1 MSGIFKKNDIRGVYP
16 DQLNEELTER
26 IGYLFSTYL
35 KSNSAVAIAV
45 DSRLS
50 SNEIRDALV
59 IGLNKGGIITYNLGL
74 GPTPL
79 TYFVANMNENITASI
94 MITASHNPKD
104 WNGIKF
110 CDQEGLAYNYENL
123 YSKLDNEIGSVV
135 LPDIEIDNK
144 LIRDGALL
152 TFQYYAYLENKFS
165 FSSKLKVLIEYGNGA
180 VGKFNQ
186 VLDKLG
192 CEVTSLREFP
202 DGNFPTMIPDPT
214 KESTFKFIKDKMET
228 EKFDIG
234 IAFDGDGDRVG
245 FMLSNGTLISPDK
258 VVMLFSQAI
267 IDRKENCLTLM
278 DVKMSQASREYIQS
292 QGGSVQLT
300 QTGHSWVHKK
310 LIETNADLAAELSSH
325 YYFEDEYLGFDDGLY
340 AALRFLQIID
350 ISKQKDSDIVD
361 IVNQLPGYHSSP
373 EYRESMPQA
382 RQDRIVEALKEFTT
396 QLNGS
401 LITIDGIRGEFENG
415 WFLARKSGTE
425 EALSYR
431 IEGKTESD
439 FEDLKRQVLSI
450 INDN

>member
-16 DQLNEELTER
+16 EQLNEELAEK
-26 IGYLFSTYL
+26 IGYIFSTYL
-35 KSNSAVAIAV
+35 KPNSAIAIAI

-50 SNEIRDALV
+50 SNEICDALV

-79 TYFVANMNENITASI
+79 TYFVANMNENIAASI

-110 CDQEGLAYNYENL
+110 CDQDGLAYNFENL
-123 YSKLDNEIGSVV
+123 YSRLENEIGSII
-135 LPDIEIDNK
+135 LPKKEIDHK

-152 TFQYYAYLENKFS
+152 TFQYFAYLENKFS
-165 FSSKLKVLIEYGNGA
+165 FKAKLKILVEYGNGS
-180 VGKFNQ
+180 VGNFNQ
-186 VLDKLG
+186 VLEKLG
-192 CEVTSLREFP
+192 CEVTSFREFP

-214 KESTFKFIKDKMET
+214 KESTFKFIQDKMKTGE
-228 EKFDIG
+228 FDIG

-245 FMLSNGTLISPDK
+245 FMLPNGILVSPDK
-258 VVMLFSQAI
+258 VVMLFSKEI
-267 IDRKENCLTLM
+267 IDRKQSCLTLM

-310 LIETNADLAAELSSH
+310 LIETQADLAAELSSH

-350 ISKQKDSDIVD
+350 ISKQRDLDIVD
-361 IVNQLPGYHSSP
+361 VINQLPSYYSSP
-373 EYRESMPQA
+373 EFRESMPKE

-396 QLNGS
+396 RLNGS
-401 LITIDGIRGEFENG
+401 LITIDGIRGEFEYG

-431 IEGKTESD
+431 IEGKTKSD
-439 FEDLKRQVLSI
+439 FEHLKREVLSI

>member
-16 DQLNEELTER
+16 DQLNEEIVEK

-35 KSNSAVAIAV
+35 KPQSAIAIAV

-79 TYFVANMNENITASI
+79 TYFVATMNENIDASV

-110 CDQEGLAYNYENL
+110 CDQDGLAYNYENL
-123 YSKLDNEIGSVV
+123 FIRFEEEVGTIV
-135 LPDIEIDNK
+135 LPEKELDHK
-144 LIRDGALL
+144 LIRDGSLL
-152 TFQYYAYLENKFS
+152 AFQYFAYLENKFT
-165 FSSKLKVLIEYGNGA
+165 FSSKLKVLIEYGNGS
-180 VGKFNQ
+180 VGRFNQ
-186 VLDKLG
+186 VLAKLG
-192 CEVTSLREFP
+192 CEVVAFREEP
-202 DGNFPTMIPDPT
+202 DGNFPTMIPDPA
-214 KESTFKFIKDKMET
+214 KEYTFEFIKEKMKDE
-228 EKFDIG
+228 EFDVA
-234 IAFDGDGDRVG
+234 IAFDGDGDRIG
-245 FMLSNGTLISPDK
+245 FMLSDRKILSPDK
-258 VVMLFSQAI
+258 VVMLFSKEI
-267 IDRKENCLTLM
+267 VDRKQTCLTLM
-278 DVKMSQASREYIQS
+278 DVKMSQASREYIES
-292 QGGSVQLT
+292 VGGSVQLT

-310 LIETNADLAAELSSH
+310 LIETRADLAAELSSH

-340 AALRFLQIID
+340 TALRFLQIID
-350 ISKQKDSDIVD
+350 ISKQRGVSILDV
-361 IVNQLPGYHSSP
+361 VNQLPIYYSSP
-373 EYRESMPQA
+373 EYRVSMSNE
-382 RQDRIVEALKEFTT
+382 RQDRIIKALKEFTT
-396 QLNGS
+396 QHNGR

-439 FEDLKRQVLSI
+439 FEHLKTDVLSI
-450 INDN
+450 INGN